1 MFGLGTQEL
10 LIIFLIV
17 LLLFGATRIPQIARA
32 FGKSISSFKRG
43 LRGSDDDSNRD
54 DDAETYLRASTA
66 DEPER
71 LRRTLR

>member
-32 FGKSISSFKRG
+32 FGKGIGNFKRG
-43 LRGSDDDSNRD
+43 LKEEDEKKDD
-54 DDAETYLRASTA
+54 ET
-66 DEPER
+66 
-71 LRRTLR
+71 